1 MEDVAPQLLEAIRA
15 VFIAKSG
22 ELAVT
27 EQTWKAAEEYA
38 RQVGSALA
46 EAFGSELSSAVLPD
60 GRMYWNIA
68 DRVVR
73 PMLEED
79 HRLVSDVAA
88 QVQQALNE
96 AAGIGLKA
104 QTVPVNQDR
113 IDGILNRISAA
124 EQYDE
129 VAWVLGEPVV
139 NFSQA
144 VVDDTIKANVDFQGK
159 AGLHPRV
166 VRTVVGGCC
175 KWCSDLAGTYAYPD
189 VPKDVYRRHE
199 RCRCLVEYDPGSGR
213 RQNVHTKKWAEDAEP
228 DKIATRKQV
237 GMDDH

>member
-22 ELAVT
+22 DLAVT

-38 RQVGSALA
+38 QRIGSALA

-113 IDGILNRISAA
+113 IDGILNKLCEALR
-124 EQYDE
+124 YDD
-129 VAWVLGEPVV
+129 VAWVLGEPVI
-139 NFSQA
+139 NFSQS
-144 VVDDTIKANVDFQGK
+144 VVDETIQANVDFQGR
-159 AGLHPRV
+159 AGLQPRV
-166 VRTVVGGCC
+166 VRTVVDGYC
-175 KWCSDLAGTYAYPD
+175 KWCSDLAGTYDYPD

-228 DKIATRKQV
+228 DKIAMRKQV
-237 GMDDH
+237 GMDAH

>member
-1 MEDVAPQLLEAIRA
+1 MEDIVPKLLEAIREA
-15 VFIAKSG
+15 FVAKSG
-22 ELAVT
+22 DLAVT

-38 RQVGSALA
+38 QRIGSALA

-73 PMLEED
+73 TMLEED
-79 HRLVSDVAA
+79 HRLVSDVAT

-113 IDGILNRISAA
+113 IDGIMNKLCEALR
-124 EQYDE
+124 YDD

-139 NFSQA
+139 NFSQS
-144 VVDDTIKANVDFQGK
+144 VVDDTIQANVDFQGK
-159 AGLHPRV
+159 AGLSPRV
-166 VRTVVGGCC
+166 VRTVVDGCC
-175 KWCSDLAGTYAYPD
+175 KWCRDLAGTYAYPD

-213 RQNVHTKKWAEDAEP
+213 RHTVRTKKWAEDADP

-237 GMDDH
+237 GMDAN